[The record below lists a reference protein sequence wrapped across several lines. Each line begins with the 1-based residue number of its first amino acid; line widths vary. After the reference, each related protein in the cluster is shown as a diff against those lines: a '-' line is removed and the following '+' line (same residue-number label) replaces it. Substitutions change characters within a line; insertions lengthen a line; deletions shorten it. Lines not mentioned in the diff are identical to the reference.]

1 MKSELD
7 FSRRSFVRAA
17 GVVPV
22 SLAQPASTRA
32 LSSSSSRAEGK
43 TQLTVTADQVIHAE
57 TPTLLATIEKG
68 FLTSLKSKASSEE
81 FIVDLIRIRLMLC
94 NWSTGAARRW
104 TSGLRGSERWKR
116 EVSRPSG

>member
-81 FIVDLIRIRLMLC
+81 FIVGFDTNKVDALQLVYGRGE
-94 NWSTGAARRW
+94 TVDVGAQRF
-104 TSGLRGSERWKR
+104 G
-116 EVSRPSG
+116 